1 MQRVWSQLD
10 QSSNERFRCFLMSSN
25 TTITS
30 HDQQSCIGQQNK
42 LSILY
47 DVSQLIL
54 CKMRV
59 EWIVYI
65 GQNGIFGEI
74 RNISTIYVDCK
85 QIDHIVHQLS
95 DTEICSITSMYLRR
109 LCIISGINMRCGRMK
124 LWIPD
129 VRLDDLSKLSQTI
142 VKILTK
148 QWRKSEEIRLLRTVL
163 LKDILPKDSIS
174 WIMI

>member
-109 LCIISGINMRCGRMK
+109 LCIISGINMRCGRMLLPTCTCRWFIKAELYYCQDFNKTMVPPEEDLK
-124 LWIPD
+124 L
-129 VRLDDLSKLSQTI
+129 R
-142 VKILTK
+142 
-148 QWRKSEEIRLLRTVL
+148 
-163 LKDILPKDSIS
+163 
-174 WIMI
+174 